1 MARYLIGNGPNAWNF
16 NAAYDAAQDGDILE
30 FQKDFCYEVDEKFN
44 IAKNLKI
51 CGQVDIYDG
60 VRILNSGISGQFNI
74 VGETEVIIE
83 NMNILNKGDRPALSV
98 YNQSTLKVFGSIIA
112 YSFDN
117 FGNYLVTSEN
127 SNLILESIVFSK
139 ENGNKLKFVNSNIE
153 ILDTDFNGF
162 LADNTN
168 ITIENCKMEYENGN
182 VINVR
187 STSIKAKNILVES
200 KSIDGNYPSI
210 WLGNG
215 SYLNITGSRVIQEKC
230 SATIMIKENSCGI
243 LENSVVTS
251 ISMDDSRALIKDSE
265 ILEILCVENFSY
277 ANLQNDV
284 GLLGENSGKID
295 MLVSGTSVVTG
306 DNIII
311 NRTANPNIKLIDN
324 SNMVLKKISYRDD
337 ITLDVEK
344 DDSSSLYQLFSNTKE
359 GGSSGIIN
367 DIDPYEQLDNLIG
380 LDKVKSEIKKMF
392 RLVDFNNKL
401 ISQGRSPQNQVL
413 HSIFLGN
420 PGTGKTTVARLVGR
434 ILFEKGVLPGKEY
447 IFVEA
452 TESDLISSNVGGT
465 AEKTMDILESAR
477 GGILFIDEA
486 YTLNKAGNV
495 NFGIEAINTILK
507 FMEDYRDEIMIIFAG
522 YTKEMEQ
529 FLKTNPGLASRVPN
543 VFDFEDYSV
552 DEIVL
557 MGEKILEKGDYVLE
571 DRDYYALNIK
581 REYLASLDKSNGRW
595 IRNINEKI
603 LRSLA
608 DRVIEEDGE
617 DLATILNKDI
627 DVAINQEKYLE
638 DTGEDPMYR
647 LEKLIGISKV
657 KEQVKQFIALADVN
671 KMREEQGQINT
682 SFTLHSLFLGNPG
695 TGKTTVAR
703 LVGEILYQKGI
714 ISKRRFVEVSRSD
727 LVGGYVGHTA
737 LKTREVLESAL
748 GGVLFIDEAYTLYK
762 DGNDFGREAIDEILK
777 FMEDYRGSIVIIFAG
792 YTKEMR
798 MFLDVNSGLRSRIPT
813 TFNFEDYT
821 SDEIVKIGLLG
832 LENLGYKINKQLYTS
847 VVSELYKVSDDKSN
861 GRWVRNLNEKLI
873 INMSTRISKEGAKD
887 INEILEQDIKMLKE
901 N

>member
-51 CGQVDIYDG
+51 CGQVDIHDD

-74 VGETEVIIE
+74 VGGTEVIIE
-83 NMNILNKGDRPALSV
+83 NMNILNKGNRPALSV
-98 YNQSTLKVFGSIIA
+98 YGQSTLKVFGSIIT
-112 YSFDN
+112 YTFENFD
-117 FGNYLVTSEN
+117 NYLVTSEN

-139 ENGNKLKFVNSNIE
+139 DNGNKLKFENLNIE
-153 ILDTDFNGF
+153 ISDTDFNGF

-168 ITIENCKMEYENGN
+168 IAIENCKMKYEDGN
-182 VINVR
+182 VINVS

-215 SYLNITGSRVIQEKC
+215 SYLNITESRVIQEKC
-230 SATIMIKENSCGI
+230 LATIMIKENSCGI

-284 GLLGENSGKID
+284 GLLGENWEID

-311 NRTANPNIKLIDN
+311 NRTANPNIRLIDN
-324 SNMVLKKISYRDD
+324 SNMVFKKISHRDD

-344 DDSSSLYQLFSNTKE
+344 DDSSSYQLFSNTKE

-420 PGTGKTTVARLVGR
+420 PGTGKTTVARLIGR
-434 ILFEKGVLPGKEY
+434 ILFEKGVLSGEEY

-465 AEKTMDILESAR
+465 AEKTMEILESAR

-486 YTLNKAGNV
+486 YTLNKTGNV

-529 FLKTNPGLASRVPN
+529 FLKTNPGLSSRVPN

-557 MGEKILEKGDYVLE
+557 MGEKILEKGEYVLE
-571 DRDYYALNIK
+571 DRDYYSFNIK
-581 REYLASLDKSNGRW
+581 REYLSSLDKSNGRW

-603 LRSLA
+603 LKSLA
-608 DRVIEEDGE
+608 NRVIEEDGE
-617 DLATILNKDI
+617 DLTTILNRDI
-627 DVAINQEKYLE
+627 DVAINQEKHRE
-638 DTGEDPMYR
+638 DSVEDSMYK

-671 KMREEQGQINT
+671 KMREEQGKINT

-737 LKTREVLESAL
+737 LKTREILESAL
-748 GGVLFIDEAYTLYK
+748 GGVLFIDEAYTLSK
-762 DGNDFGREAIDEILK
+762 EGNDFGREAIDEILK
-777 FMEDYRGSIVIIFAG
+777 FMEDYRGNIVIIFAG
-792 YTKEMR
+792 YTKEMSI
-798 MFLDVNSGLRSRIPT
+798 FLDMNSGLRSRIPT

-821 SDEIVKIGLLG
+821 PDEIVEIGLLG
-832 LENLGYKINKQLYTS
+832 LESSGYKVNKQMYAS
-847 VVSELYKVSDDKSN
+847 VVNQLYVDSADKSN

-873 INMSTRISKEGAKD
+873 MHMATRISTEGASD
-887 INEILEQDIKMLKE
+887 INEILEEDIKMLKE

>member
-16 NAAYDAAQDGDILE
+16 NAAYNAAQDGDILE
-30 FQKDFCYEVDEKFN
+30 FQKGFCYEVDEKVN

-51 CGQVDIYDG
+51 CGQVDIHDD

-74 VGETEVIIE
+74 VGGTEVIIE

-98 YNQSTLKVFGSIIA
+98 YGQSTLKVFGSIITYA
-112 YSFDN
+112 FENFD
-117 FGNYLVTSEN
+117 NYLVTSEN

-168 ITIENCKMEYENGN
+168 IAIENCKMKYEDGN

-187 STSIKAKNILVES
+187 NTSIIAKNILVES
-200 KSIDGNYPSI
+200 KSIENSYPSI
-210 WLGNG
+210 WLDNG
-215 SYLNITGSRVIQEKC
+215 SYLNISESRIVQEKC
-230 SATIMIKENSCGI
+230 SATIMLKGSSNGI
-243 LENSVVTS
+243 LENSVITS

-277 ANLQNDV
+277 ANLQNDIEF
-284 GLLGENSGKID
+284 LGENPGKID
-295 MLVSGTSVVTG
+295 MLVSETSVVTG

-311 NRTANPNIKLIDN
+311 NRVANPNIKLIDD
-324 SNMVLKKISYRDD
+324 SNVVLKKISYRED
-337 ITLDVEK
+337 INLNVEV
-344 DDSSSLYQLFSNTKE
+344 DESSSLHRLYPNVKERELSNIKK
-359 GGSSGIIN
+359 
-367 DIDPYEQLDNLIG
+367 DIDPYEQLNNLIG

-420 PGTGKTTVARLVGR
+420 PGTGKTTVARLIGR
-434 ILFEKGVLPGKEY
+434 ILFEKGVLSGEEY

-465 AEKTMDILESAR
+465 AEKTMEILESAR

-486 YTLNKAGNV
+486 YTLNKTGNV

-529 FLKTNPGLASRVPN
+529 FLKTNPGLSSRVPN

-557 MGEKILEKGDYVLE
+557 MGEKILEKGEYVLE
-571 DRDYYALNIK
+571 DRDYYSFNIK
-581 REYLASLDKSNGRW
+581 REYLSSLDKSNGRW

-603 LRSLA
+603 LKSLA
-608 DRVIEEDGE
+608 NRVIEEDGE
-617 DLATILNKDI
+617 DLTTILNRDI
-627 DVAINQEKYLE
+627 DVAINQEKHRE
-638 DTGEDPMYR
+638 DSVEDSMYK

-671 KMREEQGQINT
+671 KMREEQGKINT

-777 FMEDYRGSIVIIFAG
+777 FMEDYRGSIVIIFSG

-821 SDEIVKIGLLG
+821 SDEIVEIGLLG
-832 LENLGYKINKQLYTS
+832 LESSGYKVNKQMYAS
-847 VVSELYKVSDDKSN
+847 VVNQLYVDSADKSN

-873 INMSTRISKEGAKD
+873 MHMATRISTEGASD
-887 INEILEQDIKMLKE
+887 INEILEEDIKMLKE

>member
-16 NAAYDAAQDGDILE
+16 NAAYNAAQDGDILE
-30 FQKDFCYEVDEKFN
+30 FQKGFCYEVDEKVN

-51 CGQVDIYDG
+51 CGQVDIHDD

-74 VGETEVIIE
+74 VGGTEIIIE
-83 NMNILNKGDRPALSV
+83 NMNILNKGNRPALSV
-98 YNQSTLKVFGSIIA
+98 YGQSTLKVFGSIIT
-112 YSFDN
+112 YTFENFD
-117 FGNYLVTSEN
+117 NYLVTSEN

-139 ENGNKLKFVNSNIE
+139 DNGNKLKFENSNIE

-168 ITIENCKMEYENGN
+168 IAIENCKMKYEDGN
-182 VINVR
+182 VINVS

-215 SYLNITGSRVIQEKC
+215 SYLNITESRVIQEKC
-230 SATIMIKENSCGI
+230 LATIMIKENSCGI

-284 GLLGENSGKID
+284 GLLGENWEID

-311 NRTANPNIKLIDN
+311 NRTANPNIRLIDN
-324 SNMVLKKISYRDD
+324 SNMVLKKISHRDD

-344 DDSSSLYQLFSNTKE
+344 DDSSLYQLFSNTKE

-401 ISQGRSPQNQVL
+401 IAQGRSPQNQVL

-420 PGTGKTTVARLVGR
+420 PGTGKTTVARLIGR
-434 ILFEKGVLPGKEY
+434 ILFEKGVLSGEEY
-447 IFVEA
+447 VFVEA

-465 AEKTMDILESAR
+465 AEKTMKILESAR

-486 YTLNKAGNV
+486 YSLNKTGNV

-529 FLKTNPGLASRVPN
+529 FLKTNPGLSSRVPN

-557 MGEKILEKGDYVLE
+557 MGEKILEKGEYVLE

-581 REYLASLDKSNGRW
+581 REYLSSLDKSNGRW

-603 LRSLA
+603 LKSLA
-608 DRVIEEDGE
+608 NRVIEEDGE
-617 DLATILNKDI
+617 DLTTILNRDI
-627 DVAINQEKYLE
+627 DVAINQEKHRE
-638 DTGEDPMYR
+638 DSVEDSMYK

-671 KMREEQGQINT
+671 KMREEQGKINT

-737 LKTREVLESAL
+737 LKTREILESAL
-748 GGVLFIDEAYTLYK
+748 GGVLFIDEAYTLSK
-762 DGNDFGREAIDEILK
+762 EGNDFGREAIDEILK
-777 FMEDYRGSIVIIFAG
+777 FMEDYRGNIVIIFAG
-792 YTKEMR
+792 YTKEMSI
-798 MFLDVNSGLRSRIPT
+798 FLDVNSGLRSRIPT

-821 SDEIVKIGLLG
+821 PDEIVEIGLLG
-832 LENLGYKINKQLYTS
+832 LESSGYKVNKQIYAS
-847 VVSELYKVSDDKSN
+847 VVNELYVDSADKSN

-873 INMSTRISKEGAKD
+873 MHMATRISTEGAPD
-887 INEILEQDIKMLKE
+887 INEILEEDIKMLKE

>member
-51 CGQVDIYDG
+51 CGQVDIHDD

-74 VGETEVIIE
+74 VGGTEVIIE
-83 NMNILNKGDRPALSV
+83 NMNILNKGNRPALSV
-98 YNQSTLKVFGSIIA
+98 YGQSTLKVFGSIIT
-112 YSFDN
+112 YTFENFD
-117 FGNYLVTSEN
+117 NYLVTSEN

-139 ENGNKLKFVNSNIE
+139 DNGNKLKFENSNIE
-153 ILDTDFNGF
+153 ISDTDFNGF

-168 ITIENCKMEYENGN
+168 IAIENCKMKYEDGN
-182 VINVR
+182 VINVS

-215 SYLNITGSRVIQEKC
+215 SYLNITESRVIQEKC
-230 SATIMIKENSCGI
+230 LATIMIKENSCGI

-284 GLLGENSGKID
+284 GLLGENWEID

-311 NRTANPNIKLIDN
+311 NRTANPNIRLIDN
-324 SNMVLKKISYRDD
+324 SNMVFKKISHRDD

-344 DDSSSLYQLFSNTKE
+344 DDSSSYQLFSNTKE

-420 PGTGKTTVARLVGR
+420 PGTGKTTVARLIGR
-434 ILFEKGVLPGKEY
+434 ILFEKGVLSGEEY

-465 AEKTMDILESAR
+465 AEKTMEILESAR

-486 YTLNKAGNV
+486 YTLNKTGNV

-529 FLKTNPGLASRVPN
+529 FLKTNPGLSSRVPN

-557 MGEKILEKGDYVLE
+557 MGEKILEKGEYVLE
-571 DRDYYALNIK
+571 DRDYYSFNIK
-581 REYLASLDKSNGRW
+581 REYLSSLDKSNGRW

-603 LRSLA
+603 LKSLA
-608 DRVIEEDGE
+608 NRVIEEDGE
-617 DLATILNKDI
+617 DLTTILNRDI
-627 DVAINQEKYLE
+627 DVAINQEKHRE
-638 DTGEDPMYR
+638 DSVEDSMYK

-671 KMREEQGQINT
+671 KMREEQGKINT

-737 LKTREVLESAL
+737 LKTREILESAL
-748 GGVLFIDEAYTLYK
+748 GGVLFIDEAYTLSK
-762 DGNDFGREAIDEILK
+762 EGNDFGREAIDEILK
-777 FMEDYRGSIVIIFAG
+777 FMEDYRGNIVIIFAG
-792 YTKEMR
+792 YTKEMSI
-798 MFLDVNSGLRSRIPT
+798 FLDMNSGLRSRIPT

-821 SDEIVKIGLLG
+821 PDEIVEIGLLG
-832 LENLGYKINKQLYTS
+832 LESSGYKVNKQMYAS
-847 VVSELYKVSDDKSN
+847 VVNQLYVDSADKSN

-873 INMSTRISKEGAKD
+873 MHMATRISTEGASD
-887 INEILEQDIKMLKE
+887 INEILEEDIKMLKE